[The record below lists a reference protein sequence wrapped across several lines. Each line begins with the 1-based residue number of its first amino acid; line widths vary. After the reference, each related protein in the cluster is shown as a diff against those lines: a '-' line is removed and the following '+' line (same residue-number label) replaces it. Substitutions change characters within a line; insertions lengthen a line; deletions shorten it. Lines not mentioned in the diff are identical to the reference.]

1 MTDQITLKIDTEA
14 ADEIVAAWLRLRLEW
29 LYENAQTLTHDED
42 KEDNAKDAEAMRRV
56 LNFITGEHPDHRK
69 LLCAREAWAQ
79 LYGGEPAELE
89 FRHGYCDDRDTVVC
103 AIRAIELWEEGFGK

>member
-29 LYENAQTLTHDED
+29 LYENAKTLTHDED

-56 LNFITGEHPDHRK
+56 LNFITGEQPPMDRK
-69 LLCAREAWAQ
+69 TLCAREA
-79 LYGGEPAELE
+79 
-89 FRHGYCDDRDTVVC
+89 DRLGRLKTEHSEWIG
-103 AIRAIELWEEGFGK
+103 IRAIELWEEGFGK

>member
-29 LYENAQTLTHDED
+29 LYENAKTITHDED

-69 LLCAREAWAQ
+69 LLCAREALREAEC
-79 LYGGEPAELE
+79 LNEPEWSSTIVAASCL
-89 FRHGYCDDRDTVVC
+89 
-103 AIRAIELWEEGFGK
+103 RAIDLYLEGFGK

>member
-1 MTDQITLKIDTEA
+1 MTDKQPPPDWAFERACSWVGRKPHHVRSMAVDNPERRAISALCDMIE
-14 ADEIVAAWLRLRLEW
+14 R
-29 LYENAQTLTHDED
+29 YEQPP
-42 KEDNAKDAEAMRRV
+42 
-56 LNFITGEHPDHRK
+56 PDRK

-103 AIRAIELWEEGFGK
+103 AIRAIELYEEGFGK

>member
-29 LYENAQTLTHDED
+29 LYENAKTLTHDED

-56 LNFITGEHPDHRK
+56 LNFIVG
-69 LLCAREAWAQ
+69 
-79 LYGGEPAELE
+79 
-89 FRHGYCDDRDTVVC
+89 DDYD
-103 AIRAIELWEEGFGK
+103 

>member
-29 LYENAQTLTHDED
+29 LYENAKTITHDED

-69 LLCAREAWAQ
+69 VLCVREAMRIGLADETIADIS
-79 LYGGEPAELE
+79 L
-89 FRHGYCDDRDTVVC
+89 
-103 AIRAIELWEEGFGK
+103 RAIELWEEGFGND

>member
-69 LLCAREAWAQ
+69 LLCAREAWSQWMDHEDIA
-79 LYGGEPAELE
+79 GE
-89 FRHGYCDDRDTVVC
+89 GYVGL
-103 AIRAIELWEEGFGK
+103 RAIELWEEGFGK